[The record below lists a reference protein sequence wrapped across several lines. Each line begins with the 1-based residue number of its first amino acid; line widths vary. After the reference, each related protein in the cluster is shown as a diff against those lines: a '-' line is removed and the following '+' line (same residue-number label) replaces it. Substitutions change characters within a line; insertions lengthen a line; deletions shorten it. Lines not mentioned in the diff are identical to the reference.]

1 MSTDIQLLIICFFF
15 LKSFLKILEKKILNK
30 KTILLFNIFPFILCL
45 ILFVDKSFDDKD
57 IKNVFSSKDRLIS
70 YVKFEDEDFIKTAYS
85 NPTNLRKFLKKYNEL
100 NKNENCI
107 QNFTADIILPYL
119 LKKPSC
125 TKYFS
130 SWLALSKKAQ
140 LKYIATLKVKSPKY
154 IIYESPG
161 FIVDKIP
168 THERLI
174 LVNSYIIDNYRIYET
189 FNDYS
194 ILIKK

>member
-1 MSTDIQLLIICFFF
+1 MENKFIKTYDNVLTKNQCQHLIDKFEDS
-15 LKSFLKILEKKILNK
+15 KQHWEKNEFK
-30 KTILLFNIFPFILCL
+30 
-45 ILFVDKSFDDKD
+45 DQGKSFDDKD

-85 NPTNLRKFLKKYNEL
+85 NPTNLRKFLKKFNEL